1 MSKRLIFI
9 LLILGVTTSAFAQE
23 KNMWKTLS
31 NVTVEKSFDEILSI
45 DVEHYNF
52 ASQVKALNGKE
63 ISLEGWMIPLD
74 ELRGENYF
82 VLSSLPFA
90 NCFFCGGA
98 GPETVAEVFS
108 KKEVKFTEKK
118 VKVTGVL
125 TLNSDDPLRLMY
137 ILNDVEV
144 QEVKD

>member
-1 MSKRLIFI
+1 MRKGLIFI
-9 LLILGVTTSAFAQE
+9 FFVLSISFSSFAQE
-23 KNMWKTLS
+23 QNMWKTLS
-31 NVTVEKSFDEILSI
+31 HVTVEKSFDEVLSI
-45 DVEHYNF
+45 DIEHYDF
-52 ASQVKALNGKE
+52 ASQVKALDGKK

-108 KKEVKFTEKK
+108 KKEVKYTEKK

-144 QEVKD
+144 QDAKD

>member
-1 MSKRLIFI
+1 MS
-9 LLILGVTTSAFAQE
+9 FAQE
-23 KNMWKTLS
+23 QNMWKTLS
-31 NVTVEKSFDEILSI
+31 NVTVQKSFDEILNI
-45 DVEHYNF
+45 DVEHYDF
-52 ASQVKALNGKE
+52 ASQVKALNGKKV
-63 ISLEGWMIPLD
+63 SLEGWMIPLD

-108 KKEVKFTEKK
+108 KKEVKYTEKRI
-118 VKVTGVL
+118 KVTGVL

-144 QEVKD
+144 DEAKN

>member
-1 MSKRLIFI
+1 MQKRLIFI
-9 LLILGVTTSAFAQE
+9 LLILGITTSAFAQE

-52 ASQVKALNGKE
+52 ASQVKALNGKK

-118 VKVTGVL
+118 VRVTGVL

-144 QEVKD
+144 EEVKD

>member
-1 MSKRLIFI
+1 MQKRLIFI

-31 NVTVEKSFDEILSI
+31 NVTVERSFDEILSI

-118 VKVTGVL
+118 VRVTGVL

-144 QEVKD
+144 EEVKD

>member
-1 MSKRLIFI
+1 MRKRLILILFI
-9 LLILGVTTSAFAQE
+9 LSTSIASFAQE
-23 KNMWKTLS
+23 QNMWKTLS
-31 NVTVEKSFDEILSI
+31 NVTVEKSFDEVLSI

-52 ASQVKALNGKE
+52 ANQVKALNGKK

-144 QEVKD
+144 DEAKD

>member
-1 MSKRLIFI
+1 MQKRLIFI
-9 LLILGVTTSAFAQE
+9 LLILGITTSAFAQE

-52 ASQVKALNGKE
+52 AGQVKALNGKK

-118 VKVTGVL
+118 IRVTGVL

-144 QEVKD
+144 EEVKD

>member
-1 MSKRLIFI
+1 MRKRLILILFI
-9 LLILGVTTSAFAQE
+9 LSTPIASFAQE
-23 KNMWKTLS
+23 QNMWKTLS
-31 NVTVEKSFDEILSI
+31 NVTVEKSFDEVLSI

-52 ASQVKALNGKE
+52 ASQVKALNGKK

-144 QEVKD
+144 DEAKD

>member
-31 NVTVEKSFDEILSI
+31 NVTVERSFDEILSI

-144 QEVKD
+144 EEVKD

>member
-1 MSKRLIFI
+1 MQKRLIFI

-31 NVTVEKSFDEILSI
+31 NVTVERSFDEILSI

-137 ILNDVEV
+137 ILNDVELE
-144 QEVKD
+144 EVKD